1 MLVGIR
7 VDASLKMG
15 TGHTFRMLTLASR
28 LKQKGHEIVFIS
40 RRLKG
45 NLIALV
51 KEKHSVIELPEPD
64 VDFVPSTHCGH
75 AAWLEV
81 SYDQEITQTRD
92 ALTSYLKSKGRSQ
105 LDWLVIDHYAIEK
118 SFQLALKPHS
128 KNILQI
134 DDLADRQHICDVLL
148 DQNFYRSGETRY
160 DGLLP
165 PESLRLCGPRY
176 ALLRE
181 EFAVS
186 RRNLLA
192 YQSRLIQRKVVLF
205 FGGVDIA
212 NETEKALRGLLS
224 VDSDDDF
231 DVIIGMNNPHRE
243 ALTALCEK
251 HLDRVTLHIQV
262 KNMMDFFSSAYL
274 YVGAVGATTWERCV
288 LALPGIVCSV
298 AANQTQV
305 AEDLDRI
312 QAHQYLGLNTTLT
325 SKDYADAYISLI
337 SKPELLRQQSQR
349 CAELIDGEGCERVVK
364 QLEEISKYDQV

>member
-118 SFQLALKPHS
+118 DFQLALKPHS
-128 KNILQI
+128 KDILQI

-148 DQNFYRSGETRY
+148 DQNFYRSGEARY

-165 PESLRLCGPRY
+165 TESLRLCGPRY

-186 RRNLLA
+186 RRNLPA
-192 YQSRLIQRKVVLF
+192 YQSRLMQKKVVLF

-212 NETEKALRGLLS
+212 NETEKALKGLLS
-224 VDSDDDF
+224 VDSDDSF

-243 ALTALCEK
+243 ALTALCKK

-262 KNMMDFFSSAYL
+262 ENMMDFFSSAYL
-274 YVGAVGATTWERCV
+274 YIGAVGATTWERCV

-298 AANQTQV
+298 ADNQK
-305 AEDLDRI
+305 DLAI
-312 QAHQYLGLNTTLT
+312 NLHQIGGHHYLGLNTDLT
-325 SKDYADAYISLI
+325 SSDYANAYKLFSSEPALLHTQ
-337 SKPELLRQQSQR
+337 SKL
-349 CAELIDGEGCERVVK
+349 CAELIDGKGCERVVK
-364 QLEEISKYDQV
+364 QLEEISRNDYI

>member
-15 TGHTFRMLTLASR
+15 TGHTFRMLTLANR

-51 KEKHSVIELPEPD
+51 KEKHSVIELSEPD
-64 VDFVPSTHCGH
+64 VNFVPSTHCGH

-118 SFQLALKPHS
+118 DFQLALKPHS
-128 KNILQI
+128 KDILQI

-148 DQNFYRSGETRY
+148 DQNFYRSGEARY
-160 DGLLP
+160 DGLLTT
-165 PESLRLCGPRY
+165 ESLRLCGPRY

-186 RRNLLA
+186 RRNLPV
-192 YQSRLIQRKVVLF
+192 YQSRLMQKKVVLF

-212 NETEKALRGLLS
+212 NETEKALKGLLS
-224 VDSDDDF
+224 VDSDDSF

-243 ALTALCEK
+243 ALTALCKK

-262 KNMMDFFSSAYL
+262 ENMMDFFSSAYL
-274 YVGAVGATTWERCV
+274 YIGAVGATTWERCV

-298 AANQTQV
+298 ADNQNQL
-305 AEDLDRI
+305 AEDLNSI
-312 QAHQYLGLNTTLT
+312 QAHQFLGLNTVLT
-325 SKDYADAYISLI
+325 SKDYANAYKSLI
-337 SKPELLRQQSQR
+337 SKPELLKKQSQL
-349 CAELIDGEGCERVVK
+349 CAELIDGEGCDRVVK
-364 QLEEISKYDQV
+364 QLEEISNYDQI